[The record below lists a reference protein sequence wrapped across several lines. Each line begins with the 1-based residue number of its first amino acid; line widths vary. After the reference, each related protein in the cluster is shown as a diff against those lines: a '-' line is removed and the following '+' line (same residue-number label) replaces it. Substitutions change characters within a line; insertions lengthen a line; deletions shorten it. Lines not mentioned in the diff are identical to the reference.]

1 MVGIV
6 AAAIFYAT
14 QELTLF
20 DFILKSYPKNMFHC
34 CKSITKFKST
44 TSFLRTFTNTSNSF
58 RFNETEAAKIAR
70 EDSRKALNLTHHDE
84 IFDSENV
91 YRLSRRKVTPG
102 TEDQIKEYMEKTA
115 RRLRKVS
122 GLIEVEVLVGAD
134 DSQTFRVLTHWQN
147 SQKLADWVDSDLCH
161 EVRTDLDNMLAEP
174 VEVRTF
180 RNFVE
185 PTFTL

>member
-1 MVGIV
+1 M
-6 AAAIFYAT
+6 FY
-14 QELTLF
+14 
-20 DFILKSYPKNMFHC
+20 C
-34 CKSITKFKST
+34 CKSITKLRST

-134 DSQTFRVLTHWQN
+134 DSQTFHVLTHWQN